1 MELMTQN
8 LTLKIN
14 NPMFAI
20 VDEFKYLGSTVN
32 SVNNIHNTIWHWILF
47 SNKCHFSSINVMQSK
62 NISTATS
69 SKLYQA
75 VTCPAVMY
83 VRCRTWGGWVAVR
96 WKNMHDLFS
105 GRILRIIFRPVLEDN
120 K

>member
-1 MELMTQN
+1 MKLLTQN

-14 NPMFAI
+14 NPTFAI

-32 SVNNIHNTIWHWILF
+32 SVNNISNTIWLWILLC
-47 SNKCHFSSINVMQSK
+47 NKCYFSSINVLQSK

-69 SKLYQA
+69 NKLYQA
-75 VTCPAVMY
+75 VTCPVVMY
-83 VRCRTWGGWVAVR
+83 GVEHGVAVR

-105 GRILRIIFRPVLEDN
+105 GRIFRIIFRPVLEDN
-120 K
+120 E

>member
-1 MELMTQN
+1 MKLITQTI
-8 LTLKIN
+8 TLEIN
-14 NPMFAI
+14 NHTFAI

-32 SVNNIHNTIWHWILF
+32 SVNNISNTIWHWILL
-47 SNKCHFSSINVMQSK
+47 SNKCYFSSINVLRSK

-75 VTCPAVMY
+75 VTCPVVTY
-83 VRCRTWGGWVAVR
+83 GVEHGVAVR

-120 K
+120 E